1 LPPAPFA
8 STETLIARF
17 RMYAHR
23 LAVLAALLA
32 APVVWA
38 PADAQTPAAGR
49 SVAGTWGGA
58 LEPGPVRL
66 RLTLVVPGT
75 EGDSSATLVSVD
87 QGGASM
93 PATFSVR
100 GDSVIF
106 DLSRI
111 GGSYRAVLSA
121 GADSLTGTWTQGGGS
136 LPLVMVRGAD
146 STMAVRRPQEPRR
159 PFPYREEEV
168 AYASVDGVR
177 LAGTLTLPEGE
188 GPYPAV
194 LLITGSG
201 SQDRDETI
209 FNHRP
214 FLVLSDHLTRR
225 GIAVLRVDDRGV
237 GGSTGNPATATSADF
252 ARDVAAG
259 VRFLRGRREIGPVG
273 LVGHSEG
280 GLIAPMVAAEQ
291 PEVRFLVLLAG
302 PGTDSRTVIGRQT
315 ELLLAAA
322 SVPDSMIRRMRAL
335 QRELLDAVATTPDS
349 AALYARLTGIIA
361 RYRTTL
367 SPMEQELMGIHEDG
381 ALTQLVLPWMRWFL
395 AYDPRPALRR
405 VTVPVLA
412 LNGALDLQVP
422 PDENLAGI
430 RQALHAAGNRD
441 VTVEKLPG
449 LNHLFQTAR
458 TGVPGEYGEIEETFS
473 PAALQRI
480 GDWIVQR
487 FPPPAVP
494 R

>member
-1 LPPAPFA
+1 
-8 STETLIARF
+8 
-17 RMYAHR
+17 MQAHR
-23 LAVLAALLA
+23 LAALAALLA
-32 APVVWA
+32 APA
-38 PADAQTPAAGR
+38 LCATADAQTPAAAR

-66 RLTLVVPGT
+66 RLKLIIPGT
-75 EGDSSATLVSVD
+75 EGGSSATLVSVD
-87 QGGASM
+87 QGGVSI

-106 DLSRI
+106 DVSRI
-111 GGSYRAVLSA
+111 GGAYRAVLSA
-121 GADSLTGTWTQGGGS
+121 GADSLTGTWAQGGGE

-146 STMAVRRPQEPRR
+146 SMMVVRRPQEPQR

-168 AYASVDGVR
+168 AYESVDGVR
-177 LAGTLTLPEGE
+177 LAGTLTLPPGD
-188 GPYPAV
+188 GPHPAV

-201 SQDRDETI
+201 SQDRDETV

-214 FLVLSDHLTRR
+214 FLVLSDYLTRR

-237 GGSTGNPATATSADF
+237 GSSTGNPATATSADF
-252 ARDVAAG
+252 AQDVAAG
-259 VRFLRGRREIGPVG
+259 VRFLRGRREIGPIG
-273 LVGHSEG
+273 LIGHSEG
-280 GLIAPMVAAEQ
+280 GLIAPMAAALA

-302 PGTDSRTVIGRQT
+302 PGTDSRTLLGRQT
-315 ELLLAAA
+315 ELIMAAGG
-322 SVPDSMIRRMRAL
+322 VPDSVIRRIRPL
-335 QRELLDAVATTPDS
+335 QRELLEAAASDADS
-349 AALYARLTGIIA
+349 AALHEQLSAIAA

-367 SPMEQELMGIHEDG
+367 SRAEQELVGIHEDG
-381 ALTQLVLPWMRWFL
+381 AFNQLLLPWMRWFL
-395 AYDPRPALRR
+395 AYDPQPALRR

-430 RQALHAAGNRD
+430 EQALRAAGNRD

-458 TGVPGEYGEIEETFS
+458 TGAPTEYGEIEETFS

-487 FPPPAVP
+487 FPPP
-494 R
+494 